1 MAKLQNL
8 AACASKRLQQANQ
21 LEPAEARI
29 EIRTL
34 LCHALG
40 NVNHAWLIAHGD
52 DPVTDTQRQSFE
64 NLLARRIAGEPIA
77 YILGQREFFGREYKV
92 SPATLIPRP
101 DTEILIETALK
112 KIPDNQ
118 PCRILDLGT
127 GTGAIGITL
136 ALERPHSEVVIVD
149 FSDEALAVAKEN
161 IRQLAASN
169 VTALH
174 SHWYSAVQGQR
185 FNIIVSNPPYI
196 ETGDPHLQQGDL
208 RFEPIT
214 ALASGSDGLDDIR
227 TISSQAAEHLN
238 PSGWL
243 LLEHGYQQ
251 GAAVHNILHQ
261 HGFINIRIVTDLAG
275 HERVTLGN
283 IPLAESR

>member
-8 AACASKRLQQANQ
+8 AACASKRLQQASQ

-29 EIRTL
+29 EVRVL
-34 LCHALG
+34 LSHALG
-40 NVNHAWLIAHGD
+40 NVSHAWLIAHGD
-52 DPVTDTQRQSFE
+52 DPVTDTLRQSFE

-77 YILGQREFFGREYKV
+77 HILGQREFFGREFKV

-101 DTEILIETALK
+101 DTEILIEIALE
-112 KIPDNQ
+112 KIPAEQ

-174 SHWYSAVQGQR
+174 SDWYSAVQGQH
-185 FNIIVSNPPYI
+185 FDIIVSNPPYI
-196 ETGDPHLQQGDL
+196 ESADPHLQQGDL

-214 ALASGSDGLDDIR
+214 ALASGADGLDDIR
-227 TISSQAAEHLN
+227 TISDQAASHLN

-243 LLEHGYQQ
+243 MLEHGYQQ
-251 GAAVHNILHQ
+251 GAAVCDILHQ
-261 HGFINIRIVTDLAG
+261 HRFVSISTVTDLAG
-275 HERVTLGN
+275 HDRVTLGWF
-283 IPLAESR
+283 A

>member
-8 AACASKRLQQANQ
+8 AACASNRLQQASH

-29 EIRTL
+29 EVRAL

-40 NVNHAWLIAHGD
+40 NVSHAWLIAHGD
-52 DPVTDTQRQSFE
+52 EPVTDTLRQTFE
-64 NLLARRIAGEPIA
+64 ALLARRIAGEPIA
-77 YILGQREFFGREYKV
+77 HILGQREFFGREFKV
-92 SPATLIPRP
+92 TPATLIPRP

-112 KIPDNQ
+112 KIPATQ

-136 ALERPHSEVVIVD
+136 ALECPHSQVVIVD
-149 FSDEALAVAKEN
+149 FSNEALAVAKEN
-161 IRQLAASN
+161 IHRLAAHN

-174 SHWYSAVQGQR
+174 SDWYSAVQGQR
-185 FNIIVSNPPYI
+185 FDLIVSNPPYI

-214 ALASGSDGLDDIR
+214 ALASGADGLDDIR
-227 TISSQAAEHLN
+227 TISRQAANHLT
-238 PSGWL
+238 PGGWL
-243 LLEHGYQQ
+243 MLEHGYQQ
-251 GAAVHNILHQ
+251 CAAVRDILEQ
-261 HGFINIRIVTDLAG
+261 HGFTNISTVTDLAG
-275 HERVTLGN
+275 HERVTLG
-283 IPLAESR
+283 RVD